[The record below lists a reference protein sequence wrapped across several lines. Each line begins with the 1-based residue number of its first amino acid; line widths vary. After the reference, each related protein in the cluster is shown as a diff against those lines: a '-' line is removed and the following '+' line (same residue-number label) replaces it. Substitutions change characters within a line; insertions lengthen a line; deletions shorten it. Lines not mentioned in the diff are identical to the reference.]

1 MQVQASM
8 HTTCTCKLH
17 ACAHVSDLI
26 QEKPPLVAAVIMYV
40 PQAQAPLVTIHPA
53 AVGGEAKILASWA
66 ISQGIGLNLHYHW
79 SPACRPTEKP
89 ASSAPAGKKPRLS
102 CGARTLFNN
111 RVYTMIANE
120 MLRGHEGFHMSYPQL
135 DAVMNIILAC
145 VDLAVEFLEGEIP
158 VGSSAFEHVT
168 QAFHQLPSAQTLVE
182 ERSKSISQ
190 ARNAILRS
198 IR

>member
-1 MQVQASM
+1 
-8 HTTCTCKLH
+8 
-17 ACAHVSDLI
+17 
-26 QEKPPLVAAVIMYV
+26 
-40 PQAQAPLVTIHPA
+40 
-53 AVGGEAKILASWA
+53 
-66 ISQGIGLNLHYHW
+66 
-79 SPACRPTEKP
+79 
-89 ASSAPAGKKPRLS
+89 
-102 CGARTLFNN
+102 
-111 RVYTMIANE
+111 
-120 MLRGHEGFHMSYPQL
+120 MSYPQL

-198 IR
+198 VQYFVYLPYTLNTGEGETQDKKGAAFFSAYRYRYCSTVPVHARCVMRATSQM